1 MEAKTKKKLWI
12 VLAVIVG
19 IFVLVPSIPMI
30 ALFTLDSS
38 EKSSNQKLEQKISE
52 RDFDGARELANK
64 LSRDDDKEKAIERIN
79 KAQLSVMVVNNSLED
94 AQYLAQELDAMP
106 EFFDV
111 LEHNVQKIYERDFRG
126 LYNMLTRFPI
136 TASYHAK
143 LSDNCLDI
151 YLQHAYDYA
160 ANHTSAYKEYY
171 YSTNVGYN
179 DEVERY
185 NRLVEQVLDL
195 AIFDGNKEYIRKL
208 LPLFKP
214 IAVENGKKATKKD
227 SWGDQE
233 YDILYKLENK
243 AKADAQRKIK
253 EAGIN
258 L

>member
-19 IFVLVPSIPMI
+19 IFVLTPSIPMI
-30 ALFTLDSS
+30 ALFALDSS
-38 EKSSNQKLEQKISE
+38 EKSSNQKLEQKISD

-64 LSRDDDKEKAIERIN
+64 LGRNEKEKAIERIN

-111 LEHNVQKIYERDFRG
+111 LEHNVQKVYERDFRG

-136 TASYHAK
+136 IASYHAL
-143 LSDNCLDI
+143 LSHVCDADLD
-151 YLQHAYDYA
+151 L
-160 ANHTSAYKEYY
+160 ANSYIADHNSSSLYKEKY

-179 DEVERY
+179 DEVGKY
-185 NRLVEQVLDL
+185 NRLVEQVLYL
-195 AIFDGNKEYIRKL
+195 AIFDGDKEKIKKL
-208 LPLFKP
+208 LPLLKP
-214 IAVENGKKATKKD
+214 EAVETKRIKQND
-227 SWGDQE
+227 FQGGYNIS
-233 YDILYKLENK
+233 YKLEN
-243 AKADAQRKIK
+243 AAQANAQRKIK
-253 EAGIN
+253 EAGII